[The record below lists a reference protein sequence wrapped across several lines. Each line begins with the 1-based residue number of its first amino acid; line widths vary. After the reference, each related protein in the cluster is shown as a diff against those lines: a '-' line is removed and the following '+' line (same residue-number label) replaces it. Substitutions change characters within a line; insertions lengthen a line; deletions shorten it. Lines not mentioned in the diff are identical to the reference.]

1 MAAKL
6 DHLNTHKLGTK
17 VSSRPLCLFVSFMLS
32 SSMSL
37 ATRAHAAQKAVRQ
50 KTPSMLAARALP
62 SGANSVAEPTQILKT
77 GVDLC
82 QRSISPN
89 SKQLSDIIKLTPV
102 LDQLS
107 RTKANL
113 DRLGE
118 GITLERISAR
128 QDYMAAQISA
138 GQIIQ
143 KTLLEIEFVEAEID
157 AEQNLYAELLSTF
170 TEDRDRLV
178 AKTNAAAFYTN
189 GALWAVC
196 EGLTIPTY
204 RNSQYAIPSGITGIV
219 AGVVPSVFSLWAMR
233 QYNGKKR
240 PSESQPNMLA
250 KVFDYPTVKEVEYP
264 NSVWEFLN
272 TAPHDQNGNPIGRES
287 RRDLLID
294 RWIKDRNIPAFTDR
308 NSRHQLDVL
317 TASVSQKG
325 GLNIET
331 LSARLAMLEQLQ
343 GEVGKIKRMLLELA
357 MVASNEK
364 DF

>member
-1 MAAKL
+1 MRSKVGPFE
-6 DHLNTHKLGTK
+6 HSQNWGTK

-32 SSMSL
+32 SSASL
-37 ATRAHAAQKAVRQ
+37 APMQPMQPKKPCGKKHRPCWPPAHCPAVP
-50 KTPSMLAARALP
+50 TPI
-62 SGANSVAEPTQILKT
+62 AEPTQILKT

-89 SKQLSDIIKLTPV
+89 SKQLADIIKLTPV

-107 RTKANL
+107 RTKASL

-170 TEDRDRLV
+170 TDDRDRLV

-196 EGLTIPTY
+196 EGLAIPTY
-204 RNSQYAIPSGITGIV
+204 RNAQYAIPSGITGIV

-240 PSESQPNMLA
+240 P
-250 KVFDYPTVKEVEYP
+250 VRI
-264 NSVWEFLN
+264 
-272 TAPHDQNGNPIGRES
+272 TAQH
-287 RRDLLID
+287 
-294 RWIKDRNIPAFTDR
+294 AC
-308 NSRHQLDVL
+308 
-317 TASVSQKG
+317 
-325 GLNIET
+325 
-331 LSARLAMLEQLQ
+331 
-343 GEVGKIKRMLLELA
+343 
-357 MVASNEK
+357 
-364 DF
+364 